1 MTSAIVF
8 LLATALLRQEPVR
21 VGATLSSPTVHVGET
36 AVLEISVATYGS
48 EPDSVV
54 MPILP
59 PGLTSVST
67 ADFSESQFSMPGGRS
82 QILRRQISLVARSA
96 GQFQLPAVVVWVRG
110 RRYVTPSL
118 VLTVSG
124 APPPMAAFKGR
135 GPGEEVVLEATATPQ
150 SVFVGEQVTLHVDAL
165 FSEDVRSRL
174 RSAPEYQ
181 PPNPSGFWVYE
192 LPNPISVDFKRVK
205 DQFYEVQTFRRA
217 YFPLTAGSFVLPP
230 AKLLY
235 EVREGFL
242 NTPETRELTS
252 ESIKLDVK
260 PLPAEGRPAAFNGAV
275 GRFLARAQL
284 DPAQVPAGEAATLT
298 LEVEG
303 QGNVKALPPPIL
315 PPLPGVQV
323 YPPSEDTHVDMVDG
337 VVKGSKKFSWVLIPT
352 RPGKLEVPSLEYAYF
367 DPSRQAYGVSRT
379 PTLYLDVSPGATA
392 SSSKVARTGPSV
404 RPIAMRPSGP
414 GPLRYVRT
422 RDFALLQVVPL
433 LGVLGLAMRR
443 RSRGRPRRIT
453 NKQLRARIEDRLAEL
468 DADADKLTA
477 NFFASL
483 EMEFR
488 AWLAQRFENPALRS
502 AHSAEIA
509 SLLENAGVD
518 AERAGATATFIEAVD
533 HARYSPTPPDAR
545 ERRTLVARARALV
558 EQLNQHRERRGK
570 NTTARI
576 IALLLGSSLLVS
588 VAASNALAQETATTP
603 SPTNDSLFAAALHA
617 YNTGD
622 SKAASE
628 GFGKYVGAHP
638 DDAAAWYNLGNAA
651 YRNCERGR
659 AVWAWLRSL
668 GLQPRNANARA
679 NLEMVNAD
687 EELITHAGLPLPLT
701 SNETLLLASIAWCI
715 ACSCGILYFVLRRGR
730 TSAAFVGS
738 LCLLIA
744 LTLFGTV
751 AFRSAQSPYAV
762 VVPRTTP
769 LRAAPEFRADQLRVL
784 GSGDAL
790 HVTARQNEW
799 IRVKTTDGTEGW
811 VEADRVGSL

>member
-1 MTSAIVF
+1 MTSTI
-8 LLATALLRQEPVR
+8 LLLIAAAALGQEPVR

-36 AVLEISVATYGS
+36 AVLEISVATHGT

-59 PGLTSVST
+59 PGLQSVST

-82 QILRRQISLVARSA
+82 QILRRQIGLVARGA
-96 GQFQLPAVVVWVRG
+96 GRYQIPAVAVWVRG
-110 RRYVTPSL
+110 RRYVTPAL

-124 APPPMAAFKGR
+124 APSPRMAFKGR
-135 GPGEEVVLEATATPQ
+135 GPGEEVVLQASATPQ

-260 PLPAEGRPAAFNGAV
+260 PLPTAGRPAAFNGAV

-284 DPAQVPAGEAATLT
+284 DPAQVPAGEPATLT

-303 QGNVKALPPPIL
+303 QGNMKSLPPPAL
-315 PPLPGVQV
+315 PQLPGVQI

-337 VVKGSKKFSWVLIPT
+337 VVKGSKRFSWVLIPQ
-352 RPGKLEVPSLEYAYF
+352 RPGRLEVPSLEYAYF

-379 PTLYLDVSPGATA
+379 PTLYLDVSPGGATPRV
-392 SSSKVARTGPSV
+392 SRNTVTL
-404 RPIAMRPSGP
+404 RPIAMHASGP
-414 GPLRYVRT
+414 DVLRWVRS
-422 RDFALLQVVPL
+422 REFAMLQAVPL
-433 LGVLGLAMRR
+433 LAVLGLAWRR
-443 RSRGRPRRIT
+443 RSRARPRRTT
-453 NKQLRARIEDRLAEL
+453 NKQLRARIDARLAEL
-468 DADADKLTA
+468 DADAGQITP
-477 NFFASL
+477 NFFAAL
-483 EMEFR
+483 ETEFR
-488 AWLAQRFENPALRS
+488 AWLAERFNNPSLRT
-502 AHSAEIA
+502 AHSSSIVT
-509 SLLENAGVD
+509 LLESAGVD
-518 AERAGATATFIEAVD
+518 GGRPAATAAFIEAVD
-533 HARYSPTPPDAR
+533 HARYSPTPPDAQ
-545 ERRTLVARARALV
+545 ERRNLVARARTLV
-558 EQLNQHRERRGK
+558 EQLDGQRERRR
-570 NTTARI
+570 TQRRARI
-576 IALLLGSSLLVS
+576 VALLLGSGSLLGVTAGS
-588 VAASNALAQETATTP
+588 TSALQVPSAASP
-603 SPTNDSLFAAALHA
+603 SGDSLFGAGLHA

-622 SKAASE
+622 SRTATEA
-628 GFGKYVGAHP
+628 FARFVRAHP

-651 YRNCERGR
+651 YRNGERGR

-668 GLQPRNANARA
+668 GLEPRNRDARA
-679 NLEMVNAD
+679 NLDLVNAD
-687 EELITHAGLPLPLT
+687 AELITRTGLPLPLS
-701 SNETLLLASIAWCI
+701 SNETLLLASIAWFVACI
-715 ACSCGILYFVLRRGR
+715 TALLYFALPRGR
-730 TSAAFVGS
+730 RSAAFVAS
-738 LCLLIA
+738 LAVLIA

-751 AFRSAQSPYAV
+751 AFHSAQSPYAV
-762 VVPRTTP
+762 VVAKTTP
-769 LRAAPEFRADQLRVL
+769 LRAAPEFRADLLRVL
-784 GSGDAL
+784 GGGDAL
-790 HVTARQNEW
+790 HVTARQNDW
-799 IRVKTTDGTEGW
+799 VRVKTTDGTEGW
-811 VEADRVGSL
+811 VEAGRVGWI